1 MVYVSAQV
9 SRGAFVCMCRT
20 FNTAFHIIVSVSIL
34 VYVSMYVH
42 LCRCVCMHHR
52 GYEYFCMGVGL
63 CVIHVCVWVYVL
75 YICVY
80 GCMLCVFVY
89 GCVM

>member
-52 GYEYFCMGVGL
+52 GYEYFCMPMCYTYVCMGVC
-63 CVIHVCVWVYVL
+63 CV
-75 YICVY
+75 
-80 GCMLCVFVY
+80 CMGVFVY